1 MKTWFLDV
9 KGCLNGF
16 QTCLSPMGKVHA
28 FLIAQVDVA
37 DACLSGLRV
46 GVCVGSVFP

>member
-16 QTCLSPMGKVHA
+16 QTCISTMEKVHA
-28 FLIAQVDVA
+28 FLISQLEVA
-37 DACLSGLRV
+37 EASLSSLRI
-46 GVCVGSVFP
+46 GVCARSAFP